1 MRYYVLATSAD
12 RTATSV
18 PVHSRTALAA
28 LFGELDR
35 LGPDPAIEH
44 LRQSPPEQDADGRPR
59 WTQDGD
65 GKQEPTS
72 GEGSSQDS
80 GQSPSPEH
88 TGTGKRPGKGRR
100 PRSVG
105 VRYPQQATGR
115 RPTHAEVEHRVASL
129 QLWLAQRLPIVV
141 IRERAQAD
149 WGVASTYTVD
159 KYIRLA
165 RSRMVEELIDNRLV
179 HQAEQIYALMDCAR
193 RAAEAEQFSAA
204 VGAHRVIAEISGM
217 LRAPIKPPGERP

>member
-1 MRYYVLATSAD
+1 MLAPSVD

-18 PVHSRTALAA
+18 PVHSRTALAV

-59 WTQDGD
+59 WPQDG
-65 GKQEPTS
+65 
-72 GEGSSQDS
+72 EGTHGPASEEAGAQDQDQGTDS
-80 GQSPSPEH
+80 EQ
-88 TGTGKRPGKGRR
+88 TGTGKRPGQGRR

-149 WGVASTYTVD
+149 WGVARTYTVD

>member
-1 MRYYVLATSAD
+1 MAATSAD
-12 RTATSV
+12 PTARTNQA
-18 PVHSRTALAA
+18 HSRTALAA

-44 LRQSPPEQDADGRPR
+44 LRLSAPEQDADGRPR
-59 WTQDGD
+59 WPQDGD
-65 GKQEPTS
+65 GSQEPTS
-72 GEGSSQDS
+72 DEGSSQDS
-80 GQSPSPEH
+80 GQGPHPEEA
-88 TGTGKRPGKGRR
+88 GTGKRSTKGRR

-141 IRERAQAD
+141 IRERAQAE

-217 LRAPIKPPGERP
+217 LRSPIKPPGERQ

>member
-1 MRYYVLATSAD
+1 MAITSAD

-18 PVHSRTALAA
+18 PVHSRTALAV

-44 LRQSPPEQDADGRPR
+44 LRQSPPGQDADGRPR
-59 WTQDGD
+59 WPQDGD
-65 GKQEPTS
+65 GSQEPTS
-72 GEGSSQDS
+72 GGGSSQDS
-80 GQSPSPEH
+80 GQSPHPEEA
-88 TGTGKRPGKGRR
+88 GTGQRPGKGRR

-217 LRAPIKPPGERP
+217 LRAPIKAPGERP